1 MSVVNVSKTKITTVI
16 CFGDGSGSVLLKSM
30 EAKIMQI
37 KIGITI
43 NRQKRDAV
51 RLRMKEHGI
60 VPSVVTVYGI
70 LRLLDVLDGNRV
82 SRIDRNFVNM
92 AIREY
97 KPFKYEVDPC
107 NTTISFPDYVATRT
121 ELVNRF
127 SVHGYRLAPII
138 KAFYNV
144 LLKCDIN
151 SIPVRDQTNG
161 FLLAK
166 ISPRRVLTLKNQ
178 PLSNGINISSEVLES
193 LKIIADQNETSVYRM
208 MMRAVETL
216 IKIEFDRDA
225 FIENSD
231 IIRENILMYNK
242 KIIGMA
248 GTASIRLNASGLKK
262 GIQVLVL
269 LEKYG
274 IPGLAELFHRIARFI
289 LLSHSGQIQ
298 LTRIHVNDT
307 SDYNETRMIRNE
319 YRKEVQYATSR

>member
-1 MSVVNVSKTKITTVI
+1 
-16 CFGDGSGSVLLKSM
+16 
-30 EAKIMQI
+30 MQI

-43 NRQKRDAV
+43 NRSKRDAV
-51 RLRMKEHGI
+51 RSRMKEHGI
-60 VPSVVTVYGI
+60 VPSVVTIYGI

-121 ELVNRF
+121 ELVNRLT
-127 SVHGYRLAPII
+127 VHGYRLAPVI

-166 ISPRRVLTLKNQ
+166 ISPRRILTLKNQ

-231 IIRENILMYNK
+231 IIRENILTYNK

-248 GTASIRLNASGLKK
+248 GTASIRLNARGLKK
-262 GIQVLVL
+262 GIQVLAL

>member
-1 MSVVNVSKTKITTVI
+1 
-16 CFGDGSGSVLLKSM
+16 
-30 EAKIMQI
+30 MQI

-43 NRQKRDAV
+43 NRSKRDAV
-51 RLRMKEHGI
+51 RSRMKEHGI

-70 LRLLDVLDGNRV
+70 LRLLDVLYGNRV

-121 ELVNRF
+121 ELVNRLT
-127 SVHGYRLAPII
+127 VHGYRLAPVI

-166 ISPRRVLTLKNQ
+166 ISPRRILTLKNQ

-231 IIRENILMYNK
+231 IIRENILTYNK

-248 GTASIRLNASGLKK
+248 GTASIRLNARGLKK
-262 GIQVLVL
+262 GIQVLAL